1 MTRESKLPVV
11 LAALFLGCLAL
22 GLWALPRLRAEHK
35 TLIYLQNH
43 VELAAAPGETVL
55 VDDRWLGLAM
65 RWVGSRAATHPVAV
79 VRGDRLERAE
89 FPAGEAVLVA
99 RPDDALLHQLRV
111 AGYRVTPEAPV
122 GDVPWDAAGDG
133 TGLCGRA
140 AVRIFFVLPPGSAGA
155 IPSKP

>member
-55 VDDRWLGLAM
+55 VDDRWLGLGL
-65 RWVGSRAATHPVAV
+65 RWMGSRAATHQVTV
-79 VRGDRLERAE
+79 VRGDRLEKIE

-99 RPDDALLHQLRV
+99 RPDDALVRQLQA
-111 AGYRVTPEAPV
+111 AGYRVTVEAA
-122 GDVPWDAAGDG
+122 GAVPWDKTGDG
-133 TGLCGRA
+133 SGLCGRA

>member
-1 MTRESKLPVV
+1 
-11 LAALFLGCLAL
+11 
-22 GLWALPRLRAEHK
+22 
-35 TLIYLQNH
+35 
-43 VELAAAPGETVL
+43 
-55 VDDRWLGLAM
+55 VDDRWLRFAM

-133 TGLCGRA
+133 SGMCGRA
-140 AVRIFFVLPPGSAGA
+140 AVRIFFVLPPDGHGA

>member
-1 MTRESKLPVV
+1 MRRGSKLPVV

-22 GLWALPRLRAEHK
+22 GLWALPRLRAERK

-43 VELAAAPGETVL
+43 VELASAPGEPVL
-55 VDDRWLGLAM
+55 VDDRWLGFAM

-89 FPAGEAVLVA
+89 FPAGEAVLIA
-99 RPDDALLHQLRV
+99 RPTDALVRQLQA
-111 AGYRVTPEAPV
+111 AGYRVTAEAA
-122 GDVPWDAAGDG
+122 GAVPWDETGDG
-133 TGLCGRA
+133 SGLCGRA

>member
-55 VDDRWLGLAM
+55 VDDRWLGLGL
-65 RWVGSRAATHPVAV
+65 RWMGSRAATHQVTV
-79 VRGDRLERAE
+79 VRGDRLEKIE

-99 RPDDALLHQLRV
+99 RPDDALVRQLRA
-111 AGYRVTPEAPV
+111 AGYRVTPEATGV
-122 GDVPWDAAGDG
+122 VPWDASGDG
-133 TGLCGRA
+133 SGLCGRA
-140 AVRIFFVLPPGSAGA
+140 AVRIFFVLPPDSAGA